1 LDLFLQFARAAQP
14 MTAASVP
21 VECFHCKSVVVLRP
35 NPARVHVIERV
46 IERVVLQSASGPGTA
61 AARLALQMIAG
72 SIVWGTAAR

>member
-1 LDLFLQFARAAQP
+1 
-14 MTAASVP
+14 
-21 VECFHCKSVVVLRP
+21 VLRP